1 MPSNHARI
9 DADLVQKTQYK
20 IPPNKTVKNPP
31 PKLWLLPE
39 FYIPKHGYQILLT
52 WLVGSYR

>member
-20 IPPNKTVKNPP
+20 IPQNKTAKNPP
-31 PKLWLLPE
+31 PRSLGHSLNFVFLS
-39 FYIPKHGYQILLT
+39 T
-52 WLVGSYR
+52 ATGSY